1 MYDVII
7 IGSGVVGAAIAREL
21 SRYNLKI
28 CILEKED
35 DVGVKASKANSGI
48 VHGGYAAKYGTLKG
62 KLCAK
67 GNKMYKKLNEELNFG
82 YRQTGA
88 LVIGFNEEDEKKIKE
103 LYENGL
109 KIGCDDLEIIRGN
122 KLKELEPHLNSE
134 VNIALYAK
142 SVGVTSPY
150 EFTIA
155 LIENAITNGV
165 VLKLESRAKCIET
178 LDDKFIVLAGGEEI
192 KARYIINAAGLNSDK
207 ISNMVG
213 LNYFKIIPKR
223 GQYILMGKDQGHLAR
238 SVIFQVPTDKGKGIL
253 VTTTYHGN
261 FMIGPNAEEV
271 SSLDDVST
279 TTETL
284 KDVIKDAR
292 KSVPDFKLRGALTS
306 FSGIRAISSTGDFII
321 EESKVKRFI
330 NVCGIDSPGLTSSPA
345 IAEMVVDILKN
356 LEKNLT
362 LKNNFIP
369 YRKGIII
376 KKDDSFDGKIDD
388 EDPEKNIICRC
399 EKVTEA
405 EIVDAIHRNI
415 KVNSIDAIKRRT
427 RAGMG
432 TCQGNF
438 CKPRVRTIIARE
450 LNISE
455 DKVSQRGSSTL
466 ESPVKA
472 EINLIRK
479 LEDQNVIKF
488 MEKNN
493 V

>member
-7 IGSGVVGAAIAREL
+7 IGAGVVGAAIAREL
-21 SRYNLKI
+21 SKYELKI

-35 DVGVKASKANSGI
+35 DVSTKASKANSGI

-62 KLCAK
+62 KLCVK
-67 GNKMYKKLNEELNFG
+67 GNKMYRKLNEELNFG

-88 LVIGFNEEDEKKIKE
+88 LVIGFNEEDEKKINE

-109 KIGCDDLEIIRGN
+109 KMGCDDLEIIRGA
-122 KLKELEPHLNSE
+122 KLKEIEPYLSSE
-134 VNIALYAK
+134 ATVALYAK

-165 VLKLESRAKCIET
+165 ELKLENEVKSIET
-178 LDDKFIVLAGGEEI
+178 LEDKFIVHTSKEDI
-192 KARYIINAAGLNSDK
+192 DSRYIINASGLHSDT
-207 ISNMVG
+207 IANMVG
-213 LNYFKIIPKR
+213 MDYFKILPKR
-223 GQYILMGKDQGHLAR
+223 GEYILMGKDQGHLVNT
-238 SVIFQVPTDKGKGIL
+238 VIFQVPTDKGKGIL

-271 SSLDDVST
+271 INMDDVST

-284 KDVIKDAR
+284 KDVIITAR
-292 KSVPDFKLRGALTS
+292 RSVPDFNIRGALTT

-330 NVCGIDSPGLTSSPA
+330 NVSGIDSPGLTSSPA
-345 IAEMVVDILKN
+345 IAEMVVDILKTSG
-356 LEKNLT
+356 ENLT
-362 LKNNFIP
+362 IKNNFIP
-369 YRKGIII
+369 YRKGIVI
-376 KKDDSFDGKIDD
+376 KKDNSFDGKIDD
-388 EDPEKNIICRC
+388 EDPAKNIICRC

-415 KVNSIDAIKRRT
+415 KINSIDAIKRRT

-438 CKPRVRTIIARE
+438 CKSRVRTIIARE

-455 DKVSQRGSSTL
+455 DKVSQRGN
-466 ESPVKA
+466 SPLKPPVRA
-472 EINLIRK
+472 EINFIRK
-479 LEDQNVIKF
+479 LKY
-488 MEKNN
+488 
-493 V
+493 